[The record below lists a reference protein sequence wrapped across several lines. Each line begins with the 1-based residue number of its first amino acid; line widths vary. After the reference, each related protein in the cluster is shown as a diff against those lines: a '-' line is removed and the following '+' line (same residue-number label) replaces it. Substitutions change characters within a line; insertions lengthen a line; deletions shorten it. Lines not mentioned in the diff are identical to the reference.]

1 MGFYCMATTQFQ
13 FGYYWPKSNFNS
25 KHYLKLAQMRLHGG
39 GVGLYLSF
47 SGFVTNW
54 HTFYV

>member
-1 MGFYCMATTQFQ
+1 MATTQFQ

-39 GVGLYLSF
+39 GIGLYLSF
-47 SGFVTNW
+47 LGFVTNW